1 MSDIRQEKYAE
12 WLEETLRELVDL
24 KPEHIG
30 IVTINADGSTGTA
43 YFDVRNSERWLMVQA
58 IIQDNLMDFTRANAE
73 RISEILEGN
82 DAETG
87 GEG

>member
-24 KPEHIG
+24 KPDHIG

-43 YFDVRNSERWLMVQA
+43 YFDVRNRERWLMVQA
-58 IIQDNLMDFTRANAE
+58 IIQDNLLDFMRINADV
-73 RISEILEGN
+73 INDILDGEEG
-82 DAETG
+82 E
-87 GEG
+87 

>member
-1 MSDIRQEKYAE
+1 MSDIRQEKYAK

-43 YFDVRNSERWLMVQA
+43 YFDVRNSERWLMVET
-58 IIQDNLMDFTRANAE
+58 IIQDNLLDFMRVNADVINDILSGLDGE
-73 RISEILEGN
+73 DSE
-82 DAETG
+82 
-87 GEG
+87 

>member
-1 MSDIRQEKYAE
+1 MSDIWQEKYAE
-12 WLEETLRELVDL
+12 WLEGTLRELVDM

-58 IIQDNLMDFTRANAE
+58 IIQDNLLDFMRVNADV
-73 RISEILEGN
+73 IKEILEG
-82 DAETG
+82 EE
-87 GEG
+87 GE

>member
-1 MSDIRQEKYAE
+1 MSDIRQEKYAK

-43 YFDVRNSERWLMVQA
+43 YFDVRNSERWLMVET
-58 IIQDNLMDFTRANAE
+58 IIQDNLLDFMRVNADV
-73 RISEILEGN
+73 INDILGGLDSEDSE
-82 DAETG
+82 
-87 GEG
+87 

>member
-1 MSDIRQEKYAE
+1 MNDIRQEKYAK

-43 YFDVRNSERWLMVQA
+43 YFDVRNSERWLMVET
-58 IIQDNLMDFTRANAE
+58 IIQDNLLDFMRVNADV
-73 RISEILEGN
+73 INDILGGLDSE
-82 DAETG
+82 D
-87 GEG
+87 GE

>member
-1 MSDIRQEKYAE
+1 MSDIRQEKYAK

-43 YFDVRNSERWLMVQA
+43 YFDVRNSERWLMVET
-58 IIQDNLMDFTRANAE
+58 IIQDNLLDFMRVNADV
-73 RISEILEGN
+73 INDILGGLDSE
-82 DAETG
+82 D
-87 GEG
+87 GE